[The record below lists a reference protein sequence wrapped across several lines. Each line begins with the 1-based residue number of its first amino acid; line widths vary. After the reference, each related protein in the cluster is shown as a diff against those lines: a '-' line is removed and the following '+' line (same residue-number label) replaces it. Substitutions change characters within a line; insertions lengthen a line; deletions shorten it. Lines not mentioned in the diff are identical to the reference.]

1 MMTRL
6 FKSLSEMRGLQGR
19 ALWCVLRLRPAGMGS
34 WTRHPCAAEESWAP
48 HWTQSV
54 FPPHRTSRSL
64 LINSTPETPQPSPT
78 PPTHCQLHL
87 TPKTQ
92 STSMEASTTATV
104 ATGPWGAA
112 CSRLPPSRRATTVTV
127 SDHTLH
133 WEPPRHCL
141 HPRLQIPAAG
151 AGQPSWAE
159 EFRAAPKPP
168 LLLQLTCIAQLLCLP
183 HQQVLTAELNVE
195 GRWRWHWEGGSVTK

>member
-133 WEPPRHCL
+133 WEPPGIASILGSRS
-141 HPRLQIPAAG
+141 LQLVLG
-151 AGQPSWAE
+151 SQAGQRSSG
-159 EFRAAPKPP
+159 
-168 LLLQLTCIAQLLCLP
+168 LLPNLLC
-183 HQQVLTAELNVE
+183 
-195 GRWRWHWEGGSVTK
+195 SCS